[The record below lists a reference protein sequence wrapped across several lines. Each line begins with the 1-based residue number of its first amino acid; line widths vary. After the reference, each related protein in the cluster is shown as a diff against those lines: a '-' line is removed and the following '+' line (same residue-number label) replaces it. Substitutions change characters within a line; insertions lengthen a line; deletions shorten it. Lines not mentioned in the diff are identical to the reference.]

1 MPLQAPAANGSE
13 CCKELFWTS
22 ELLTGLLQMEIDVT
36 RTFETHWRLAGSADR
51 HPINADICVVFGGG
65 GNQHFPRLTPVE
77 MNRQREQ
84 SVHSLCVELL
94 VHMLIAERIDTQ
106 LRRI

>member
-13 CCKELFWTS
+13 CCEELFWTS
-22 ELLTGLLQMEIDVT
+22 EFLTGLLQMEIDVT
-36 RTFETHWRLAGSADR
+36 RPFETHWRLAGSADR
-51 HPINADICVVFGGG
+51 YPINADICMVGGP
-65 GNQHFPRLTPVE
+65 QHFPCLTPVE

-84 SVHSLCVELL
+84 SVHSLSVELL